1 MKKRTKIKVFD
12 SIFSHNPYSC
22 FNCDSEYM
30 EWDVN
35 PLTIND
41 GDIVFFTEHDL
52 HKIMDYK
59 DRNIKKIGWLLES
72 PAIINQNKIFD
83 YLNYFDEIYTC
94 REDFLLISSKFKFL
108 PVWCTWIKENEREVY
123 EKNKMISIIAS
134 FKRQTDG
141 HRLRHNVIHA
151 LGDKMD
157 IYGSGYRS
165 IDNKL
170 IGLKDYR
177 FSIVIENTKQ
187 NFYFTE
193 KLLDCF
199 VTGTVPIY
207 WGCPSIDKFFDKE
220 GIINFN
226 NMDELNTIIN
236 NINEK
241 TYDNMKTAI
250 KNNFDTAM
258 KYKTA
263 EDYLVNYD
271 IFK

>member
-1 MKKRTKIKVFD
+1 MKRKKIKVFD

-35 PLTIND
+35 PITIND

-52 HKIMDYK
+52 HRVIEYK
-59 DRNIKKIGWLLES
+59 DKNIKKIGWLLES

-83 YLNYFDEIYTC
+83 YLDYFDEVYTC
-94 REDFLLISSKFKFL
+94 REDFLNLNSKFKFL
-108 PVWCTWIKENEREVY
+108 PVWCTWIKENDRKIY
-123 EKNKMISIIAS
+123 EKNKMISIIS
-134 FKRQTDG
+134 SYKRQTKG
-141 HRLRHNVIHA
+141 HRLRHVIIS
-151 LGDKMD
+151 LFGDQMD
-157 IYGSGYRS
+157 VYGSGYRP
-165 IDNKL
+165 IDDKL

-177 FSIVIENTKQ
+177 FSIVIENTDE

-207 WGCPSIDKFFDKE
+207 WGCPSIGKFFDEK
-220 GIINFN
+220 GILSFKNI
-226 NMDELNTIIN
+226 DELN
-236 NINEK
+236 NILTNVNEF
-241 TYDNMKTAI
+241 TYDNMKESI
-250 KNNFDTAM
+250 KNNFEIAV

-263 EDYLVNYD
+263 EDYLINYD
-271 IFK
+271 LLNI

>member
-1 MKKRTKIKVFD
+1 MERKKIKVFD

-30 EWDVN
+30 EWIVN
-35 PLTIND
+35 PKEIND

-52 HKIMDYK
+52 DKVLLYK
-59 DRNIKKIGWLLES
+59 DRDIKRIGWLLES
-72 PAIINQNKIFD
+72 PVIINQEKIFE
-83 YLNYFDEIYTC
+83 YIGYFDEIYTC
-94 REDFLLISSKFKFL
+94 REDYLTRSSKFKFL
-108 PVWCTWIKENEREVY
+108 PVWCTWIKEDERNIY
-123 EKNKMISIIAS
+123 DKNKMVSIIAS

-141 HRLRHNVIHA
+141 HRLRHDVIHA

-157 IYGSGYRS
+157 VYGNGYRK

-187 NFYFTE
+187 NFYFSE

-207 WGCPSIDKFFDKE
+207 WGCPSIDKFFNKD
-220 GIINFN
+220 GIITFN
-226 NMDELNTIIN
+226 HMDDLNAILN
-236 NINEK
+236 NIDENF
-241 TYDNMKTAI
+241 YDTMKVAV

-263 EDYLVNYD
+263 EDYLINYN
-271 IFK
+271 FF